1 MSFPGNQPASNS
13 NTMQAGPRSYQSS
26 PVAPTGP
33 STSSSS
39 NTRNSK
45 LEHIIQNFYTKTAQI
60 IVQARLDPER
70 HDNTNRRSSSSS
82 SSFTIA
88 GSSNSRSNK
97 PNKWFN
103 IATQDVDFLREELKY
118 WRALSIQSV
127 NEEPPPL
134 MLDIVLDVSQLTH
147 GQILVLAD
155 DRSRLNK
162 IDTNG
167 VDTILL
173 ERWVLSLNHPLPDF
187 PVDLPNLYKRSIVF
201 FRALYSFVRLLPSYS
216 LHRRLRNYGQSNGLN
231 INYRL
236 TSSPTYR
243 SDEIPLAQ
251 SILSGNGGID
261 EYDFSDVVT
270 PLGTFKLHV
279 EYRKNCDFQ
288 AEDSERDLSAR
299 MIDMDEHFFTP
310 TMVQHRQEQRPRSVH
325 SYEEE
330 SAGSRYA
337 HRNSPPIAFRREST
351 DSSDP
356 REIIQQR
363 QRQSSMGLRGSP
375 TSVSPLNRESSISTT
390 RTSPGEAS
398 TTIGIPSSS
407 TKRRTSAPHMS
418 PFKSLPLSSS
428 PQTEQILSSGVRSQT
443 SQSEK
448 SRASGVENSSP
459 NSRNKI
465 EFSPSFDKI
474 RSSPSRTE
482 TSMMAR
488 RWSRTSDHSSI
499 NFVSTDDPELEE
511 FIRFAAAKPD
521 LKLAQNRASNSS
533 QMIESAN
540 FSPSS
545 ETSSSLGASGYGS
558 GSIYRSKKALSHY
571 RNLRET
577 HNTLSESLSSSV
589 LASGERQESPAVYT
603 SLGSSSTSSNS
614 RPYLPAVRS
623 PLHSEGSWNTTNN
636 QSTSPM
642 YIPRSYH
649 QHSNSIDNDNRN
661 HATVDHDTTSDTRR
675 AAITAAGQ
683 SIVTATSSTVRQHRR
698 YHSSQNVEHNK
709 EYTTSREHD
718 DIRSNNHPATA
729 FSSYPQDRHHD
740 ELRRLCVLESNSPSS
755 MLRRQ
760 ESLSSI
766 QDDSHTGLQCSS
778 GSAIHNQGGRPS
790 SLDDDDSLV
799 FKMSELGGETHHSVE
814 GTTTTTNENIVLH
827 AHTST
832 HDYARRLGINSIS
845 SSSNNNSNGNKNNTN
860 TIAPR
865 TTALT
870 APATPVV
877 TDLNNNDV
885 SNTIVRRISSSTSIP
900 QNTVAMATVME
911 EEEKNGSGS
920 NSSIGKNDS
929 HAEYPQRGFW

>member
-13 NTMQAGPRSYQSS
+13 NATQAGPRSYQSA

-33 STSSSS
+33 STSSSF

-45 LEHIIQNFYTKTAQI
+45 LEHIIQNFYTKAAQVV
-60 IVQARLDPER
+60 VQARLDG
-70 HDNTNRRSSSSS
+70 NTNRRSSSSNSVMAGNS
-82 SSFTIA
+82 S
-88 GSSNSRSNK
+88 SRSNK

-103 IATQDVDFLREELKY
+103 IATLDVDFLREELKY
-118 WRALSIQSV
+118 WRALSIQSI

-134 MLDIVLDVSQLTH
+134 ILDIVLDVSQLTH

-162 IDTNG
+162 IDING
-167 VDTILL
+167 VETILL

-216 LHRRLRNYGQSNGLN
+216 LHRRLRNYGQSNGLTL
-231 INYRL
+231 NYRL

-243 SDEIPLAQ
+243 NDEIPLDQ
-251 SILSGNGGID
+251 SILRGGGEEGGGAID

-279 EYRKNCDFQ
+279 EYRKNCDFR

-310 TMVQHRQEQRPRSVH
+310 TMVQHRQEQRPRSVY
-325 SYEEE
+325 SYDEV
-330 SAGSRYA
+330 SGSRYA
-337 HRNSPPIAFRREST
+337 HRNSPPHTFRRQSS
-351 DSSDP
+351 DASDP

-363 QRQSSMGLRGSP
+363 QRQSSMGIRGSP
-375 TSVSPLNRESSISTT
+375 TSISPLNRETTSSIT
-390 RTSPGEAS
+390 RGSPVEAS
-398 TTIGIPSSS
+398 ATTIGTPPSSA
-407 TKRRTSAPHMS
+407 KRRTSAPHMS

-428 PQTEQILSSGVRSQT
+428 PQADQILTSGVRSQT
-443 SQSEK
+443 SSSER
-448 SRASGVENSSP
+448 SRIPGVEGASP
-459 NSRNKI
+459 SGRSKI

-474 RSSPSRTE
+474 RNSPSRTE
-482 TSMMAR
+482 TSMMTR
-488 RWSRTSDHSSI
+488 RWSRASDHSSI
-499 NFVSTDDPELEE
+499 NFADDPELEE
-511 FIRFAAAKPD
+511 FIRLAAAKPD

-540 FSPSS
+540 FSPTS

-589 LASGERQESPAVYT
+589 LASGERQEQHAVGT

-623 PLHSEGSWNTTNN
+623 PLHSEGSINISSNP
-636 QSTSPM
+636 STSPM
-642 YIPRSYH
+642 HIPRSYH
-649 QHSNSIDNDNRN
+649 RHTGGSMGNNNSDHTGSGGHI
-661 HATVDHDTTSDTRR
+661 ATASTGTVITTAGHT
-675 AAITAAGQ
+675 IT
-683 SIVTATSSTVRQHRR
+683 TSSTSAGRHRR
-698 YHSSQNVEHNK
+698 YHSSQTAEYNK
-709 EYTTSREHD
+709 EHTSRAD
-718 DIRSNNHPATA
+718 DVIRDDDHPAAA

-740 ELRRLCVLESNSPSS
+740 ELRRLCVLESDSPSS
-755 MLRRQ
+755 TLRRQ
-760 ESLSSI
+760 ESLGSL
-766 QDDSHTGLQCSS
+766 QDDVHPGLQSSS

-799 FKMSELGGETHHSVE
+799 FKMSELGGETQPSVDE
-814 GTTTTTNENIVLH
+814 ATTTASQNIILH
-827 AHTST
+827 SNTST
-832 HDYARRLGINSIS
+832 RDYARRLGINPSNT
-845 SSSNNNSNGNKNNTN
+845 SSSNNITTLTPTTTTTCTTTTN
-860 TIAPR
+860 TIA
-865 TTALT
+865 TTGLVVNDTDNSNINVASDT
-870 APATPVV
+870 A
-877 TDLNNNDV
+877 
-885 SNTIVRRISSSTSIP
+885 VRRISSSTSIP
-900 QNTVAMATVME
+900 QGSVAMATVLE
-911 EEEKNGSGS
+911 EEEKSGSGS
-920 NSSIGKNDS
+920 SSSISKSDS
-929 HAEYPQRGFW
+929 HSKYPEQDFW

>member
-70 HDNTNRRSSSSS
+70 HGNTNRRSSSSS

-88 GSSNSRSNK
+88 GGSNSRSNK

-173 ERWVLSLNHPLPDF
+173 ERWVLSL
-187 PVDLPNLYKRSIVF
+187 K
-201 FRALYSFVRLLPSYS
+201 LLPSYS

-251 SILSGNGGID
+251 PILSGNGGID
-261 EYDFSDVVT
+261 EYEFSDVVT

-330 SAGSRYA
+330 PAGSRYA

-375 TSVSPLNRESSISTT
+375 TSVSPLNRESSIATT

-398 TTIGIPSSS
+398 TTTIGIPSSS
-407 TKRRTSAPHMS
+407 AKRRTSAPHMS

-443 SQSEK
+443 SPSEK
-448 SRASGVENSSP
+448 SRASGVESSSP

-545 ETSSSLGASGYGS
+545 ETSSSFGASVYGS

-623 PLHSEGSWNTTNN
+623 PLHSEGSWGTTNN
-636 QSTSPM
+636 PSTSPM

-649 QHSNSIDNDNRN
+649 QHSNSSDNDNRN
-661 HATVDHDTTSDTRR
+661 HATVDQDTTSDTRG

-683 SIVTATSSTVRQHRR
+683 SIPTATFSTARQHRR

-709 EYTTSREHD
+709 DYTTSQEHD
-718 DIRSNNHPATA
+718 DNRNNNHPATA

-740 ELRRLCVLESNSPSS
+740 ELRRLCVLESDSPSS

-760 ESLSSI
+760 ESLSSV

-845 SSSNNNSNGNKNNTN
+845 SSSNNNSNGSKNNTN
-860 TIAPR
+860 TITPR
-865 TTALT
+865 TTT
-870 APATPVV
+870 PTPTPTPTPVV
-877 TDLNNNDV
+877 TDPNNNDV
-885 SNTIVRRISSSTSIP
+885 SNTTVRRISSSTSIP
-900 QNTVAMATVME
+900 QNMVAMATVME

-929 HAEYPQRGFW
+929 HAKYPQRGFW